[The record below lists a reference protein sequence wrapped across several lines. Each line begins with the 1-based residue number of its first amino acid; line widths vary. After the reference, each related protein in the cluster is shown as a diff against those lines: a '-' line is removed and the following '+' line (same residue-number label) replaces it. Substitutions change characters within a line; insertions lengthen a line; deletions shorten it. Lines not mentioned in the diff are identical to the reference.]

1 MATYQG
7 GLKRLG
13 RRTGLVLGLAGLLAA
28 CAVEDPA
35 LIGTREEVR
44 IGPSKDAIIADQAA
58 AVAATPVRLPSIVQ
72 NSDWT
77 HRAGS
82 PAHVMPH
89 AALSSAPVQVWSTK
103 IGAGDS
109 RRNRITAEPVIAGGL
124 VFTMDS
130 TSTVSATNTAG
141 ERLWSVDLTPSIER
155 AAQGGGGG
163 LAFGNDMVFATTGFG
178 EVVALD
184 PASGAEIWAQDLDA
198 FGGAAPTYFDGRVY
212 LAARDSIA
220 WAINADTGRIDWQ
233 VVGTP
238 SGSNLLGGP
247 GVAVNDTI
255 AVFPFPSA
263 ELVATFRQGGVRL
276 WNAAVLGSRKG
287 TALGR
292 ISDIASDPVLAGE
305 TVYTANPSGRM
316 VALDARTGDRR
327 WTANIGAYG
336 VPVVAGTAIYAV
348 SDDNKLTRLDRETG
362 AIAWQRDLPFFTS
375 DRDRRRRA
383 IFAHYGPVLA
393 GGQLWLA
400 STDGLL
406 RAFDPASGSLTQSL
420 PIQGG
425 AASAPAVAGGTLY
438 VVSKRGQLLAFR

>member
-1 MATYQG
+1 VATYQG